1 MEKMYLG
8 WSSPIELTEATS
20 IRDMRPISD
29 GGETY
34 IIRSSGN
41 SDEFYLL
48 ENRKQ
53 EGWDYGCPGNGLL
66 IFHVDYDKDK
76 WCNGKVNVA
85 DNHYLYDMFH
95 ADRKGYRDWNP
106 KNQGLDFN
114 KYTMDN
120 WLRSRYFSTSP
131 YPYTDSTTYA
141 VNDSLTDNSNP
152 ASVLFTAQ
160 CRGQEFHGESHYQHQ
175 VIGRRDHLIRLHE
188 SQLFGRVNL
197 SC

>member
-1 MEKMYLG
+1 MDGGNFTNKGWCPPNLSAMEKMYLG

-106 KNQGLDFN
+106 KTKAQISTN
-114 KYTMDN
+114 
-120 WLRSRYFSTSP
+120 LRW
-131 YPYTDSTTYA
+131 TTGCA
-141 VNDSLTDNSNP
+141 ADI
-152 ASVLFTAQ
+152 SVHHPTPTPIL
-160 CRGQEFHGESHYQHQ
+160 
-175 VIGRRDHLIRLHE
+175 RRMRSMIA
-188 SQLFGRVNL
+188 
-197 SC
+197 